1 MSFVDARRT
10 TLLVDGPNLVMRG
23 VHAAERSHMHHE
35 GEQTGALLLAI
46 NMITRVV
53 RDARPARM
61 VVCFDGGRS
70 KFRTEI
76 SAAYKADRSDRPL
89 DEKGPFSQFKTFL
102 TLAGVHHASITG
114 WEADDLIAAYA
125 DAEPLGTPTK
135 IFSGDKDMLQL
146 LGDNVTQTRPTGV
159 GDDEWTAMRVI
170 ADYGI
175 PARRFN
181 EYLALVGDKTDGVSG
196 VRGYGPKKTVALM
209 KEHQTWD
216 AVVESLTPEQRA
228 TAEQCFAL
236 VDLKGVPRRLRGQGI
251 YLTRAPHFNPAQ
263 ESTKTALVAF
273 LSSYGM
279 NSVIEKVMADALWE
293 NAR

>member
-1 MSFVDARRT
+1 
-10 TLLVDGPNLVMRG
+10 
-23 VHAAERSHMHHE
+23 MHYE

-46 NMITRVV
+46 NMITRVAREV
-53 RDARPARM
+53 RPKRM

-76 SAAYKADRSDRPL
+76 SSEYKANRSDRPL

-102 TLAGVHHASITG
+102 TLSGIHHSSITG
-114 WEADDLIAAYA
+114 WEADDLIAAYTQ
-125 DAEPLGTPTK
+125 AEPLTTPVK

-146 LGDNVTQTRPTGV
+146 LSDSVTQIRPTGV

-175 PARRFN
+175 PARRFS
-181 EYLALVGDKTDGVSG
+181 EYLALVGDKADGVPG
-196 VRGYGPKKTVALM
+196 VRGYGPKKTVSLM

-216 AVVESLTPEQRA
+216 AVVESLSPEQRA

-236 VDLKGVPRRLRGQGI
+236 VDLKGVPRRMKGQGI
-251 YLTRAPHFNPAQ
+251 FLTRAPHFSPSQ
-263 ESTKTALVAF
+263 GTTKTALVAF
-273 LSSYGM
+273 LTSHGM
-279 NSVIEKVMADALWE
+279 ASVIEKVMSDTLWE
-293 NAR
+293 DPR